1 VRPVS
6 DKNRRRDVKRN
17 RAYGYAYM
25 TYGDDWASGYKSIS
39 FYPKK
44 EVRKR
49 AAKATRRY
57 KGMLPFGNTYK
68 KVYDVPWEVY

>member
-1 VRPVS
+1 MPVS
-6 DKNRRRDVKRN
+6 EKNHHRDLKRN
-17 RAYGYAYM
+17 RAYKYAYAEY
-25 TYGDDWASGYKSIS
+25 TTDWILNYKPIS

-44 EVRKR
+44 ETRQR

-68 KVYDVPWEVY
+68 KIYDIPWEVY